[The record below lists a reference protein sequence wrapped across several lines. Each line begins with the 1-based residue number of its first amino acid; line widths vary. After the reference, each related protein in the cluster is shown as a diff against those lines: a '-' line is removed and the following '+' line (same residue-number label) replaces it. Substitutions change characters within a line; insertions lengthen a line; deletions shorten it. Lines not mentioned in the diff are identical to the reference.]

1 MDALAA
7 MIENTKNTEMQ
18 LKNELNQAKDLVQ
31 KTKLDYDSSS
41 SQYSKAYEDLKTL
54 YENKAVKENV
64 RNDLDSRLADL
75 ESNKNQASV
84 NVENLNQFIADL
96 KTKNLRLKQ

>member
-7 MIENTKNTEMQ
+7 IIENTKNTEMQ
-18 LKNELNQAKDLVQ
+18 LKNELYQAKDLVQ

-41 SQYSKAYEDLKTL
+41 SQYSKANEDLKTL

-64 RNDLDSRLADL
+64 RNDLNSRIADL
-75 ESNKNQASV
+75 ESDKNQVSAD
-84 NVENLNQFIADL
+84 VEHLNHLITDL
-96 KTKNLRLKQ
+96 KTKI